1 VWQVSIDRFK
11 VSLGPFAKTRKN
23 VDGFCHNLILSNAMN
38 ECAHQLIKIEK
49 EYHEAVLKDDE
60 LLMQQKKLEM
70 QAYQSSLHLTAYMYD
85 EVDEIST

>member
-1 VWQVSIDRFK
+1 MSIDRFK

-49 EYHEAVLKDDE
+49 EYHDE